1 MQRAQYSIGI
11 SLGRFRVE
19 EQGLGYVTV
28 GKYEVRLHCGRGGIW

>member
-1 MQRAQYSIGI
+1 MHMTHDSIGI
-11 SLGRFRVE
+11 SMGRFRVE